1 MEKCE
6 KSLTKTLEN
15 NLDTNKQA
23 FIFYQL
29 INGLEYLHNKNII
42 HSDIKTD
49 NILFSKDNILKI
61 ADFGLSFYLNDKKD
75 NKIGGTMSFISP
87 ELLLISLN
95 GKDGHNT
102 FESDIWACGIILYEI
117 LTCKRAFQ
125 INSGKKLLEEL
136 NNIEKYINNLPKD
149 TDKDAKDLIRQIL
162 TIEPEKRITIK
173 EIKKHPFYLR
183 GEKEYKKAIKKQ

>member
-183 GEKEYKKAIKKQ
+183 GEKEYKKIIK